1 MKLQITKINDQQPKI
16 VEDDTDRNLSQLYAE
31 MSDLQN
37 PFIMIG
43 DKIIQ
48 KTLIES
54 IEEVE

>member
-1 MKLQITKINDQQPKI
+1 MKLQITKINDQQPRI
-16 VEDDTDRNLSQLYAE
+16 VEDDTDRDLFQLYAE

-43 DKIIQ
+43 GKIIQ

>member
-1 MKLQITKINDQQPKI
+1 MKLQVTKINDQQPMI

>member
-1 MKLQITKINDQQPKI
+1 MKLQITKINDQQPRI
-16 VEDDTDRNLSQLYAE
+16 VEDDRNLSQLYAE

-43 DKIIQ
+43 GKIIQ